1 MINMNKI
8 KVIMIILIMISMTNA
23 NYWNIWSDK
32 DEEEDDVPMEK
43 IMKKMDNQMMI
54 TIAKKLIAESY
65 FNMRM
70 FIMVHTWEIIT
81 TIIICS
87 IIQWLIKALIKGRQR
102 NNESKEA
109 KKDTGICVNIANSNH
124 TTSKLTDNT
133 SNSHTSTIAEIKSMI
148 NKPENLKEKTN
159 ISAWIEKIEA
169 YLETVEQRHWYKITI
184 SFIDVQIMKDIHIE
198 KASEEE
204 KYQSLKKQLL
214 KMEDKKISK
223 EKKGENHGR
232 CIPRQICCDD
242 YIFLHHY

>member
-1 MINMNKI
+1 
-8 KVIMIILIMISMTNA
+8 
-23 NYWNIWSDK
+23 
-32 DEEEDDVPMEK
+32 
-43 IMKKMDNQMMI
+43 
-54 TIAKKLIAESY
+54 
-65 FNMRM
+65 
-70 FIMVHTWEIIT
+70 
-81 TIIICS
+81 
-87 IIQWLIKALIKGRQR
+87 
-102 NNESKEA
+102 
-109 KKDTGICVNIANSNH
+109 
-124 TTSKLTDNT
+124 
-133 SNSHTSTIAEIKSMI
+133 MI